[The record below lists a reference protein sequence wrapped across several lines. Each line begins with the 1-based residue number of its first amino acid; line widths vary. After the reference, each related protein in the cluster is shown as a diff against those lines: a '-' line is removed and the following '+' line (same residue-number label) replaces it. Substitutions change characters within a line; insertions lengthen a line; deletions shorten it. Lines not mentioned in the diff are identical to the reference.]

1 MNETSDTYEQM
12 LETLK
17 CEFIDGTFDRLD
29 SLEKSLDGVFS
40 QSNLEGEPLTDFHRE
55 IHSLKGLG
63 GTFGFPFMTMVAH
76 RLEDYLADITS
87 LDKDQAK
94 DVHLYIDEIRHI
106 AEAGKDPSEKKCAEI
121 LRKLP
126 ARVSI
131 DAGTYAKPT
140 DVEVLLV
147 TSTKILGRVV
157 EKELQMLGFRTFNA
171 ATSIDALATALR
183 MRPDMVIASATMD
196 GVNGV
201 DICRALH
208 AMEMTREIPFI
219 VLTSFDKGHSVLKNL
234 PDEAAIVRSGDE
246 FAEDFAVALEK
257 LNLDEAGLFPSR
269 HFS

>member
-1 MNETSDTYEQM
+1 MNEKSDTYEQM
-12 LETLK
+12 LETLR

-29 SLEKSLDGVFS
+29 NLEKSLDGVFNQGS
-40 QSNLEGEPLTDFHRE
+40 LEGEALTDFHRE

-76 RLEDYLADITS
+76 RLEDYLADIAA
-87 LDKDQAK
+87 LNKDQAK

-106 AEAGKDPSEKKCAEI
+106 AEAGKDPSEKACAEI

-131 DAGTYAKPT
+131 DAGAYAKPT

-147 TSTKILGRVV
+147 TSTRILGRVV
-157 EKELQMLGFRTFNA
+157 EKELQMLGFRAFNA
-171 ATSIDALATALR
+171 ETSIDALAMAFR
-183 MRPDMVIASATMD
+183 MRPDLVIASATMD

-201 DICRALH
+201 DVCRALH
-208 AMEMTREIPFI
+208 AMEATRKIPFI
-219 VLTSFDKGHSVLKNL
+219 ILTSFDKGHSVLKDL

-246 FAEDFAVALEK
+246 FAEDFAIALEK
-257 LNLDEAGLFPSR
+257 LNLI
-269 HFS
+269 

>member
-1 MNETSDTYEQM
+1 
-12 LETLK
+12 
-17 CEFIDGTFDRLD
+17 
-29 SLEKSLDGVFS
+29 
-40 QSNLEGEPLTDFHRE
+40 
-55 IHSLKGLG
+55 
-63 GTFGFPFMTMVAH
+63 
-76 RLEDYLADITS
+76 EDYLADITS

-257 LNLDEAGLFPSR
+257 LNLV
-269 HFS
+269 

>member
-1 MNETSDTYEQM
+1 M
-12 LETLK
+12 
-17 CEFIDGTFDRLD
+17 
-29 SLEKSLDGVFS
+29 
-40 QSNLEGEPLTDFHRE
+40 
-55 IHSLKGLG
+55 
-63 GTFGFPFMTMVAH
+63 
-76 RLEDYLADITS
+76 
-87 LDKDQAK
+87 
-94 DVHLYIDEIRHI
+94 
-106 AEAGKDPSEKKCAEI
+106 
-121 LRKLP
+121 
-126 ARVSI
+126 
-131 DAGTYAKPT
+131 
-140 DVEVLLV
+140 

-257 LNLDEAGLFPSR
+257 LNLV
-269 HFS
+269 